1 MKAQRAV
8 RIIGAP
14 PSMEE
19 LERRLAGRGS
29 EDEAALRERMRRVKY
44 ELDQAPLYDYVVVN
58 DDLQR
63 AKHEIQEII
72 RKEKEK
78 KI

>member
-1 MKAQRAV
+1 MPESAV
-8 RIIGAP
+8 LVMVTP
-14 PSMEE
+14 PSLEE
-19 LERRLAGRGS
+19 LERRLSGRGS
-29 EDEAALRERMRRVKY
+29 EGEEALRERMRRVRY

-63 AKHEIQEII
+63 TKREIQEII

-78 KI
+78 QI